1 MLEVLNLSSGYGRQK
16 VLRDVSFTVEDG
28 TLAGILGPNGSGK
41 STLIRTFFD
50 IAHASS
56 GSILLDGRDLLKIR
70 PDEVSRFVSV
80 QKTSKPGSV
89 MLTIEEFVALGLD
102 VPDKALIEK
111 SITDFHLSEIRK
123 KPVSEVSDGQYQR
136 ASLAQAAI
144 KKPRLFLLDEPT
156 AHLDITYK
164 HKLLADIKAR
174 LSDGSMAM
182 AIIHDIDIARKYCDR
197 VILMSHGMVIDQGKP
212 ELLDNPAVARKLYGL
227 DLDDDLR

>member
-1 MLEVLNLSSGYGRQK
+1 MLEVINLSSGYGRQK
-16 VLRDVSFTVEDG
+16 VLKGVSFTVADG
-28 TLAGILGPNGSGK
+28 TLVGILGPNGSGK

-56 GSILLDGRDLLKIR
+56 GSIVLDGKDLLKMR

-80 QKTSKPGSV
+80 QKTSKPASV
-89 MLTIEEFVALGLD
+89 MLTVEEFVALGLD
-102 VPDKALIEK
+102 IPDPTLIEK
-111 SITDFHLSEIRK
+111 SIVDFHLSEIRT
-123 KPVSEVSDGQYQR
+123 KPVSDVSDGQYQR

-144 KKPRLFLLDEPT
+144 KIPRLFLLDEPT
-156 AHLDITYK
+156 AHLDIAYK
-164 HKLLADIKAR
+164 HKLLSDIKTR

-197 VILMSHGMVIDQGKP
+197 VILMNCGMVIGQGEP
-212 ELLDNPAVARKLYGL
+212 ELLDDPAVFRKLYGL

>member
-1 MLEVLNLSSGYGRQK
+1 MLEVINLSSGYGRQK
-16 VLRDVSFTVEDG
+16 VLRDVSFTVDDG
-28 TLAGILGPNGSGK
+28 TLVGILGPNGSGK

-102 VPDKALIEK
+102 VPDITLIEK
-111 SITDFHLSEIRK
+111 SIADFHLSEIRN

-156 AHLDITYK
+156 AHLDIAYK

-197 VILMSHGMVIDQGKP
+197 VILMSHGKVIDQGKP
-212 ELLDNPAVARKLYGL
+212 ELLDNPAIARKLYGL

>member
-1 MLEVLNLSSGYGRQK
+1 MLEVLNLSSGDGRQK